1 MVRSEMHSEEEEK
14 AESRI
19 KTFFKISQNLAAIP
33 FIDVKSLEEK

>member
-14 AESRI
+14 VESRI
-19 KTFFKISQNLAAIP
+19 KTFFKNKSKSAAIP